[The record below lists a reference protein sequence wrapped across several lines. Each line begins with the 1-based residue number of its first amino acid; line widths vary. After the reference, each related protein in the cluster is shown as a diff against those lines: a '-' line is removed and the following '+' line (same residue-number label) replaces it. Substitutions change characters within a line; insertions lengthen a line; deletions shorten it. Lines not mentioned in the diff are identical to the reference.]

1 LTFCKQNDIILKK
14 EGVHIMD
21 ANTIIQLVGSLGF
34 PIVMCGA
41 LFWRMVKSDEQHKAE
56 MDKLSEALNNNTIA
70 LTKLSDKLEKG
81 D

>member
-1 LTFCKQNDIILKK
+1 
-14 EGVHIMD
+14 MD

-41 LFWRMVKSDEQHKAE
+41 LFWRMLKSDEQHKAE

-70 LTKLSDKLEKG
+70 LTKLSDNLDKEL
-81 D
+81 

>member
-1 LTFCKQNDIILKK
+1 
-14 EGVHIMD
+14 MD

-41 LFWRMVKSDEQHKAE
+41 LFWRMVKSDEQHKEE

-70 LTKLSDKLEKG
+70 ITKLSDNLGKE
-81 D
+81 

>member
-1 LTFCKQNDIILKK
+1 
-14 EGVHIMD
+14 MD

-56 MDKLSEALNNNTIA
+56 MDRLSEAINNNTIA
-70 LTKLSDKLEKG
+70 LTNLSDKLEKG
-81 D
+81 

>member
-1 LTFCKQNDIILKK
+1 
-14 EGVHIMD
+14 MD

-56 MDKLSEALNNNTIA
+56 MDKLSEALNNNTFA
-70 LTKLSDKLEKG
+70 LTKLSDNLDKE
-81 D
+81 

>member
-1 LTFCKQNDIILKK
+1 
-14 EGVHIMD
+14 MD

-34 PIVMCGA
+34 PIVMCCA

-70 LTKLSDKLEKG
+70 LTKLSDNLDKEL
-81 D
+81 